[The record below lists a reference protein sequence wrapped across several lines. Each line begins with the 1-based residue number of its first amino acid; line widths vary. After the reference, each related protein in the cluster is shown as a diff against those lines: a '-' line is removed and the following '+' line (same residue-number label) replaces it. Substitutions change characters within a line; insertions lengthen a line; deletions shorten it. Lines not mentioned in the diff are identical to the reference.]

1 MTYCA
6 TTLGEA
12 WRFSGNDVLLHTLPI
27 FHGHGLFISSNVA
40 LAAGARLI
48 FHRQFDA
55 SAAMAAMHKATVFMG
70 VPTYYHRLVADSG
83 FNATVCTNV
92 RLFTCGSAPLS
103 ADLHREFEAQTGH
116 QIVERYGATETMIL
130 CANPIDGD
138 RRPGSVGLPL
148 PGVDLRIADKSDLPL
163 PHGEIGMIEVR
174 SPGLFSGYWKMP
186 KQTSEEF
193 SADGYF
199 RTGDLGRVGADGY
212 VSITGRSKDLIISG
226 GYNVYPAEVEA
237 LINEHPTVRES
248 AVIGVPH
255 ADFGEAVVA
264 VIIPTNPTAAGSNG
278 THTVGERPFG
288 QFQSSKRIVIV
299 TELPRNDGKVQKP
312 TSRFVGRDVCAET
325 T

>member
-1 MTYCA
+1 
-6 TTLGEA
+6 
-12 WRFSGNDVLLHTLPI
+12 
-27 FHGHGLFISSNVA
+27 
-40 LAAGARLI
+40 
-48 FHRQFDA
+48 
-55 SAAMAAMHKATVFMG
+55 
-70 VPTYYHRLVADSG
+70 
-83 FNATVCTNV
+83 
-92 RLFTCGSAPLS
+92 
-103 ADLHREFEAQTGH
+103 
-116 QIVERYGATETMIL
+116 
-130 CANPIDGD
+130 
-138 RRPGSVGLPL
+138 
-148 PGVDLRIADKSDLPL
+148 
-163 PHGEIGMIEVR
+163 MIEVR

-264 VIIPTNPTAAGSNG
+264 VIIPSNPKQPPDPMELIQLVKDRLAN
-278 THTVGERPFG
+278 
-288 QFQSSKRIVIV
+288 SKVPTRVVIV
-299 TELPRNDGKVQKP
+299 AELPRNTMGKVQKP